1 MVGRPPDLTC
11 WAGLCWPRGAGYV
24 RATRSVYHIVCS
36 GSSENLGPFQGAAVL
51 YETVHPSRLEY
62 FFESASDGT
71 SADSIALLNNNKYM
85 VRSRELNT
93 WRSSNRVKPWCRCD
107 SEALLSSNVATAV
120 SDGQKLSAI
129 DDLEMD
135 IASGATNNHHTIVC
149 GNSHMLASADL
160 KTVFW
165 SDSSW
170 LDYHGL
176 VSGDSTADSG
186 AVVSEDLYAV
196 LGNEYYVEIRDS
208 LVVEVHRD
216 AFLATATDEDSI
228 SSALFYG
235 LVTVS
240 KSGAASGSVCG
251 PGAAAALLVG
261 VESTSVNR
269 SAANSEGRAIFE
281 SAPAFHS
288 GHEATAYA
296 TNSTKAPVDGLSA
309 VPESIATSESK
320 SCLEDASEA
329 ETTSESACGLAA
341 IPELLAAW
349 DSVYT
354 LMAVAESGPKL
365 MSKSLSAS
373 ESRAAFDS
381 ICGLKTS
388 YYLAAASGPFYTST
402 AAFGPMALSESKY
415 GATAASEYLA
425 VAALD
430 SAGWPAVDFVAV
442 QATESVGSSAAALM
456 ETAASELIVMAIAAP
471 NLVLVFAEVQI
482 AIRSQFTYELLRG
495 FQVRVVSESVE
506 LDNLSNRGSRFVA
519 VLVLNIFNVPS
530 RWMNFYRDIEL
541 LLYRRAKMLPLPPL
555 SFERQQTLTGLFETV
570 LFFELFCRLLV
581 INFNRFF
588 LCSSVT
594 SHPFQSV
601 VFETVWSCF
610 AGLLPYWSSI
620 CRALQFV
627 QLGLLGIFIF
637 APEKDARVR
646 CILHL
651 AFFLLA
657 EKMSPQRYRFGQQ
670 SPKLSENPEA
680 SSGLSRLKRLCVI
693 LSKHVRDSTP
703 FTHLKCILKW
713 VKWVHPW
720 LTRILFSEEFQVVSS
735 RLVCFGTCRALCSS
749 DNESDHRQWSRM
761 SRVSPDIEVIVKS
774 IAVLQTWACRDD
786 TASAHDVLFAIEL
799 AKERSMLNLLP
810 GLYGSR
816 TTILRD
822 VNTELSAARPGSPAR
837 QGAGHE

>member
-1 MVGRPPDLTC
+1 M
-11 WAGLCWPRGAGYV
+11 
-24 RATRSVYHIVCS
+24 
-36 GSSENLGPFQGAAVL
+36 L

-216 AFLATATDEDSI
+216 AFLATTTDDDSI
-228 SSALFYG
+228 SSDLFYG

-281 SAPAFHS
+281 SAPAFKS

-296 TNSTKAPVDGLSA
+296 TNSTTQANEPVDGLTA

-320 SCLEDASEA
+320 SCLVDASEA
-329 ETTSESACGLAA
+329 EATSESACGLAA
-341 IPELLAAW
+341 LPELLAAC

-354 LMAVAESGPKL
+354 MMAVAETGPKQQIIV
-365 MSKSLSAS
+365 
-373 ESRAAFDS
+373 S
-381 ICGLKTS
+381 I
-388 YYLAAASGPFYTST
+388 
-402 AAFGPMALSESKY
+402 
-415 GATAASEYLA
+415 
-425 VAALD
+425 
-430 SAGWPAVDFVAV
+430 
-442 QATESVGSSAAALM
+442 
-456 ETAASELIVMAIAAP
+456 
-471 NLVLVFAEVQI
+471 
-482 AIRSQFTYELLRG
+482 
-495 FQVRVVSESVE
+495 
-506 LDNLSNRGSRFVA
+506 
-519 VLVLNIFNVPS
+519 
-530 RWMNFYRDIEL
+530 
-541 LLYRRAKMLPLPPL
+541 
-555 SFERQQTLTGLFETV
+555 
-570 LFFELFCRLLV
+570 
-581 INFNRFF
+581 
-588 LCSSVT
+588 
-594 SHPFQSV
+594 
-601 VFETVWSCF
+601 
-610 AGLLPYWSSI
+610 
-620 CRALQFV
+620 
-627 QLGLLGIFIF
+627 
-637 APEKDARVR
+637 
-646 CILHL
+646 
-651 AFFLLA
+651 
-657 EKMSPQRYRFGQQ
+657 
-670 SPKLSENPEA
+670 
-680 SSGLSRLKRLCVI
+680 
-693 LSKHVRDSTP
+693 
-703 FTHLKCILKW
+703 
-713 VKWVHPW
+713 
-720 LTRILFSEEFQVVSS
+720 
-735 RLVCFGTCRALCSS
+735 
-749 DNESDHRQWSRM
+749 
-761 SRVSPDIEVIVKS
+761 
-774 IAVLQTWACRDD
+774 
-786 TASAHDVLFAIEL
+786 
-799 AKERSMLNLLP
+799 
-810 GLYGSR
+810 
-816 TTILRD
+816 
-822 VNTELSAARPGSPAR
+822 
-837 QGAGHE
+837 